1 MASRT
6 TPNEGIGRAGAA
18 TLRRL
23 SRIDPAGHPVL
34 SVYVDLDPARFATA
48 GARASE
54 RTALLTEARHRAGG
68 DRDTRADVEAV
79 AELLESTPD
88 LERGAAALA
97 CFSVQPIGVL
107 EVVALPRAVPSVV
120 GVDTIPWLAP
130 LASAGGV
137 EGVLVAVV
145 DRRGAR
151 LLRDD
156 AGHLVETDA
165 IRDPVHGRHDQGG
178 WSQSRYQRGIEE
190 QVAAHVRHVAAAVQ
204 AADAAVRFDH
214 LVVVAAPTLWP
225 LLRRAL
231 PRSARERLIG
241 LVEHDAADATEA
253 EIAELVAPVLEDARA
268 RRLNAVLARIGDT
281 VRRHGAIG
289 LAAVLEALNAERAE
303 ALVVDPTA
311 SLRARRCPHCDA
323 LFAPPLER
331 CPADDH
337 ALREVDAV
345 QHAVHRAARQDADV
359 VVASDPR
366 LVALGG
372 IAAQM
377 RW

>member
-1 MASRT
+1 VASHT
-6 TPNEGIGRAGAA
+6 TPNAGIRRAGAA

-79 AELLESTPD
+79 AELLESNPD

-107 EVVALPRAVPSVV
+107 EVVALPRAVPSAV

-137 EGVLVAVV
+137 EGVLVAVA

-241 LVEHDAADATEA
+241 LVEHDAA
-253 EIAELVAPVLEDARA
+253 
-268 RRLNAVLARIGDT
+268 
-281 VRRHGAIG
+281 
-289 LAAVLEALNAERAE
+289 ERAE

-311 SLRARRCPHCDA
+311 PLRARRCPHCDA